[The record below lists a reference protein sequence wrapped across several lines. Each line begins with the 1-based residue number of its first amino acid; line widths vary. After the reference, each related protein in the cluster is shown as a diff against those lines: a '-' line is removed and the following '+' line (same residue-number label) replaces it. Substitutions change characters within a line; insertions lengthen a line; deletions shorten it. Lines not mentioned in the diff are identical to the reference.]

1 MVLMMLI
8 LLVSHDLDIEITM
21 LATLTIIQKGY
32 TLCMK
37 KLLMLLSMYFDYFHS
52 IMMWIF
58 HLHLHYLSHW

>member
-21 LATLTIIQKGY
+21 LATLTIIQKGH

-37 KLLMLLSMYFDYFHS
+37 KLLMLLSMYL
-52 IMMWIF
+52 IIF
-58 HLHLHYLSHW
+58 TVL